1 MVLDVNAVGPN
12 FFETLGIPI
21 VLGRDLREQDN
32 PAYSRDPMPFRPGG
46 PLDEEQGPNVAVVN
60 ESMAR
65 KYFASQNPI
74 GMRFSLTEKY
84 DAQKSFE
91 VVGVVKDARYFGLRN
106 DTEPMGYLAAW
117 RPGASSMTLCIRTG
131 VDPDTMIEA
140 VRREASAIDSAVPML
155 QARTMEQQVD
165 NNVLQEKLVATL
177 SGFFGVLAL
186 VLASI
191 GLYGLLAHTVTR
203 RSREIGIRM
212 ALGAERNAVLWMIL
226 KDALTLV
233 LVGTVVGIPV
243 ALGLT
248 KYVSSLLYGITPRD
262 PLSTTAAVAA
272 LVGIAV
278 FASYLPARRASRVD
292 PNIVLRYE

>member
-1 MVLDVNAVGPN
+1 MVDFDPSRNGYKGQRLRDYYEGLRQRVEALPGVNRATLARITPLSGSRSNRNLSVPGYAPKSGERMVLDVNAVGPN

-212 ALGAERNAVLWMIL
+212 ALAA
-226 KDALTLV
+226 DA
-233 LVGTVVGIPV
+233 
-243 ALGLT
+243 
-248 KYVSSLLYGITPRD
+248 TP
-262 PLSTTAAVAA
+262 SC
-272 LVGIAV
+272 G
-278 FASYLPARRASRVD
+278 
-292 PNIVLRYE
+292 